1 MAMAKKCD
9 RCGKL
14 YEGYHVK
21 GNDFGMNGV
30 AEISFAANDNYSV
43 KNRLIYV
50 QNVKSHSKNGGIT
63 NSAQSAKPVYIPQ
76 QLLT

>member
-1 MAMAKKCD
+1 MAKKCD

-43 KNRLIYV
+43 K
-50 QNVKSHSKNGGIT
+50 KSFDLCQECKKSFEEWRDNK
-63 NSAQSAKPVYIPQ
+63 
-76 QLLT
+76 